1 MSDNLLIMTLV
12 HCLEKLF
19 VLVLSQMLSRLNL
32 MHFDNLVFNGFIS
45 FQMPIIAFVEECL
58 SLNMV
63 KYNYF

>member
-32 MHFDNLVFNGFIS
+32 MHFDITRIWISKYLKLVLLYHPRIGKIIFFPS
-45 FQMPIIAFVEECL
+45 FYQF
-58 SLNMV
+58 
-63 KYNYF
+63 